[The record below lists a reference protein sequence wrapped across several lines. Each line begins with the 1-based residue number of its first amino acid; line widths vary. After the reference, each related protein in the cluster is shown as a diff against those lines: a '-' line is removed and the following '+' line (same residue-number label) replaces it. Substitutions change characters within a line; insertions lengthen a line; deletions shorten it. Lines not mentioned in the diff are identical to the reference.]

1 MRILILGWFLLAAG
15 TTTHAQLI
23 SFTEESRQ
31 RGIDHHF
38 FSNIPMGGGAAF
50 LDVDQDGD
58 QDLFVVG
65 GSRPDRLFL
74 NDGSGQFTEQ
84 TNLRVMDEVRK
95 YSTMGVTAGDLDND
109 GWPDLVLTTFDGP
122 DPRTFERVETPCIV
136 LRNLGDGQ
144 FERIP
149 ESSGLNISLV
159 SHSVTLMDVN
169 RDGYLD
175 IYESGHV
182 DRPRLLRDENGLVVG
197 YDHECFRNLLYVNQG
212 DMTFREQAADYGLD
226 DPGCG
231 LAQLT
236 TDYDQDGDQD
246 LYLANDFG
254 MFLQPNV
261 FFRNNYPEESFTNV
275 APENGAGV
283 GMFAMGIAAAD
294 FDHDLDL
301 DYYVTN
307 IGANA
312 LLRQH
317 GGLFDEVAHE
327 CGVANEKIDDGD
339 LNTTGWGTAFV
350 DVDHDGWED
359 LFVSNGH
366 IGTLQAFL
374 TGREDPNQLFRNRG
388 DGTFTDVSSE
398 AGIMDRQVGR
408 GLAVA
413 DVDGDGDQDVFGVVL
428 GTGEEEVHSKL
439 YINQSEKAGHYVQ
452 IGLEGT
458 RSNRDAIG
466 AQVRVYAGDMA
477 HLRELEGGGASYCS
491 KSSNILHVGLGEADR
506 IDSLVIHWP
515 SGQTDRYGE
524 MAVDRKLDFVE
535 RGEVTSAPTIHANH
549 TLSIAKNPTNTT
561 IDLIGDLES
570 GTKWT
575 LLNTVGQVVQSGITG
590 PGSGRTHIT
599 DVSLLPK
606 GMYYL
611 RIQGESGK
619 STFPVVISQ

>member
-1 MRILILGWFLLAAG
+1 MRIIMLICWLVAG
-15 TTTHAQLI
+15 SVALDGQTL
-23 SFTEESRQ
+23 SFTEESRE

-38 FSNIPMGGGAAF
+38 FSNIRMGGGAAF
-50 LDVDQDGD
+50 LDYDRDGD
-58 QDLFVVG
+58 QDLYVVG
-65 GSRPDRLFL
+65 GLQPDRLYQ
-74 NDGSGQFTEQ
+74 NDGTGHFTERFDL
-84 TNLRVMDEVRK
+84 TVIEKVRK
-95 YSTMGVTAGDLDND
+95 YGTMGVTAGDLDND
-109 GWPDLVLTTFDGP
+109 GWPDLVITTFDGP
-122 DPRTFERVETPCIV
+122 GPSYRIEASCLV
-136 LRNLGDGQ
+136 LRNLGNGQ
-144 FERIP
+144 FE
-149 ESSGLNISLV
+149 NITDAAGVDDPLL
-159 SHSVTLMDVN
+159 SHSVTLIDVN

-182 DRPRLLRDENGLVVG
+182 DRPRLVRDENGLVVG
-197 YDHECFRNLLYVNQG
+197 YDHDCFRNLLYINQG
-212 DMTFREQAADYGLD
+212 DLTFREQGAAYGLD

-254 MFLQPNV
+254 MFLQPNA
-261 FFRNNYPEESFTNV
+261 FFRNDYPETSFTNL
-275 APENGAGV
+275 AAENGTGV
-283 GMFAMGIAAAD
+283 GMFAMGIAVAD

-317 GGLFDEVAHE
+317 EGLFDEVAHE

-339 LNTTGWGTAFV
+339 LNTTGWGTAFM
-350 DVDHDGWED
+350 DFDHDGWED

-374 TGREDPNQLFRNRG
+374 TGRDDPNQLFRNRG
-388 DGTFTDVSSE
+388 DGTFANVSAE

-428 GTGEEEVHSKL
+428 GTGEEEVHSML
-439 YINQSEKAGHYVQ
+439 YINQSEKAGRYVQ

-466 AQVRVYAGDMA
+466 ARVWVYAGGQA
-477 HLRELEGGGASYCS
+477 HIRELEGGGASYCS
-491 KSSNILHVGLGEADR
+491 KSSNILHVGLGDVDR

-515 SGQTDRYGE
+515 SGQVDRYGE
-524 MAVDRKLDFVE
+524 MAVDTQHEFVE
-535 RGEVTSAPTIHANH
+535 RGAVTSIPTAN
-549 TLSIAKNPTNTT
+549 TKYDLELVENPTAASIT
-561 IDLIGDLES
+561 LIGQTKE
-570 GTKWT
+570 GTSWT
-575 LLNTVGQVVQSGITG
+575 LLNSMGQIVQFGTL
-590 PGSGRTHIT
+590 PPLAGRTQLT
-599 DVSLLPK
+599 EVSLLPK

-611 RIQGESGK
+611 HLRGASGMV
-619 STFPVVISQ
+619 TLPVVIAK

>member
-1 MRILILGWFLLAAG
+1 MKTMTLAWFLLLAG
-15 TTTHAQLI
+15 TTLFAQEL

-65 GSRPDRLFL
+65 GSKPDELFL
-74 NDGSGQFTEQ
+74 NDGTGFFTPQ
-84 TNLRVMDEVRK
+84 NLAVMEEVRK

-109 GWPDLVLTTFDGP
+109 GYPDLVLTTFDGP
-122 DPRTFERVETPCIV
+122 DPRTFERIRTPCLV
-136 LRNLGDGQ
+136 LRNLGNGQ
-144 FERIP
+144 FERIS
-149 ESSGLNISLV
+149 EEAGINISLI
-159 SHSVTLMDVN
+159 SHSVTLVDVN
-169 RDGYLD
+169 QDGYLD

-197 YDHECFRNLLYVNQG
+197 YDHDCYRNVLYINQG
-212 DMTFREQAADYGLD
+212 DFTFREAAADYGLD
-226 DPGCG
+226 DTGCG

-261 FFRNNYPEESFTNV
+261 FYRNEFPEASFTNV
-275 APENGAGV
+275 APENGSGL
-283 GMFAMGIAAAD
+283 GMFAMGVAAAD

-317 GGLFDEVAHE
+317 EGLFDEVAHE
-327 CGVANEKIDDGD
+327 CGVANEKIDDGE
-339 LNTTGWGTAFV
+339 LNTTGWGTAFI
-350 DVDHDGWED
+350 DLDHDGWED

-366 IGTLQAFL
+366 IGTLQAYL
-374 TGREDPNQLFRNRG
+374 TGRDDPNQLYRNLG
-388 DGTFTDVSSE
+388 DGTFDNVSAG

-428 GTGEEEVHSKL
+428 GTGEEEIHSKL
-439 YINQSEKAGHYVQ
+439 YINQTEKAGHYVQ
-452 IGLEGT
+452 IALEGA

-466 AQVRVYAGDMA
+466 AQVWVYAGGLA
-477 HLRELEGGGASYCS
+477 HIRELEGGGASYCS
-491 KSSNILHVGLGEADR
+491 KSSNVLHVGLGEAER

-515 SGQTDRYGE
+515 SGQVDRYEEVAMDE
-524 MAVDRKLDFVE
+524 MHMFVE
-535 RGEVTSAPTIHANH
+535 RGEVTNIPTKAENP
-549 TLSIAKNPTNTT
+549 TYSIGKNPTNTT
-561 IDLIGDLES
+561 IELIGPLKED
-570 GTKWT
+570 TKWT
-575 LLNTVGQVVQSGITG
+575 LLNTVGQVVQSGVAE
-590 PGSGRTHIT
+590 PGWGRTQLT
-599 DVSLLPK
+599 DVSLLPQ
-606 GMYYL
+606 GIYYL
-611 RIQGESGK
+611 RVQGLSRNM
-619 STFPVVISQ
+619 TFPIVVGQ